1 MGWNGFVVMTLV
13 LGEKTEA
20 TICENIGMD
29 DKEMALGTHDGDD
42 VDAFFQLRLAR
53 EHWQWTTTR
62 GGRDNMASMTR

>member
-20 TICENIGMD
+20 TIVETIRMD
-29 DKEMALGTHDGDD
+29 DKESVENTYDGDD

-62 GGRDNMASMTR
+62 GGRDKIASMMR